1 MIMTHFVQFSWYPD
15 DSITWA
21 KCCREGAGY
30 NYSCQCCKRC
40 YDSSPDGIVIGPQ
53 ADLGHPHPPNLGPG
67 TEELFANILSKI
79 CILRHKNLSHTYIG
93 RNREFTGSINNTQG
107 CCFWILT
114 IFVWGALSATPR
126 CPLQNGFYLFLFIDY
141 SHISDIIAEL
151 TLHAA

>member
-15 DSITWA
+15 DSITRSLSVA
-21 KCCREGAGY
+21 ELRAGY
-30 NYSCQCCKRC
+30 NYSSPVAAC
-40 YDSSPDGIVIGPQ
+40 YDSSTDGIVIGPGLTLDTLPTSQ
-53 ADLGHPHPPNLGPG
+53 PG
-67 TEELFANILSKI
+67 SAGLSFANILSKI
-79 CILRHKNLSHTYIG
+79 CILRYKNLSHTYIR
-93 RNREFTGSINNTQG
+93 RNGEFTGSINNSQG

-114 IFVWGALSATPR
+114 IFVCSPNPALSR